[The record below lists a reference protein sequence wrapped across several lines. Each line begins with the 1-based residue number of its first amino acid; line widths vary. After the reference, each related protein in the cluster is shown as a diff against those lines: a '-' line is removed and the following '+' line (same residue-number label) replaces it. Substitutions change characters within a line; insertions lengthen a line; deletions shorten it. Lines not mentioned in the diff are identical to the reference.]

1 MILPDTHALIWF
13 LNSNPRLG
21 RETNLII
28 RRATDLG
35 IAAFSAISVWE
46 VALLLEKRRLTLNTS
61 AIQWRQSLLTAG
73 FIEIPVDGAIAAR
86 SVALADFHDDPADR
100 IIMATAQEGQHQ
112 LITDDRRI
120 LNWPGQLDRFPAH
133 R

>member
-1 MILPDTHALIWF
+1 MILPDTHALLWF

-21 RETNLII
+21 REANLII

-61 AIQWRQSLLTAG
+61 AIQWRQSLLTTG

-86 SVALADFHDDPADR
+86 SVALPDFHDDPADR
-100 IIMATAQEGQHQ
+100 IIIATALEGHQ
-112 LITDDRRI
+112 LITDDSRI
-120 LNWPGQLDRFPAH
+120 LDWPGQLNRFPA
-133 R
+133 RR